1 MIAILS
7 HTYRPKKTLWITFK
21 NIINSTL
28 FLGVYVAVFRY
39 MLCITKNTRGKVD
52 RWNLIA
58 ACFVCSFGIMFEE
71 RGRLREIVMYMIPRA
86 LESLYNLAAQKG
98 MVKHFAYAEVLVF
111 AFAMAF
117 IMYYYENDPE
127 KIKPTYRNLLKKFF
141 GTN

>member
-1 MIAILS
+1 M
-7 HTYRPKKTLWITFK
+7 YRPKKTLWITFK

-58 ACFVCSFGIMFEE
+58 ACFTCSFGIMFEE
-71 RGRLREIVMYMIPRA
+71 KSRLREIVMYMIPRA
-86 LESLYNLAAQKG
+86 LESMYNLAAQKG
-98 MVKHFAYAEVLVF
+98 MARHFAYAEVLVF

-117 IMYYYENDPE
+117 IMYHYENNPE
-127 KIKPTYRNLLKKFF
+127 NIKPTYRNLLKKFF
-141 GTN
+141 GVN